1 MSCAISLHDIAPFF
15 PLIIVMKKKIADF
28 FKFDEVIEFRNTLD
42 EETDRGVALMA
53 ASFIE
58 SELEVCEMGR
68 VEH

>member
-1 MSCAISLHDIAPFF
+1 
-15 PLIIVMKKKIADF
+15 MKKKIADF